1 MKQNSDFIFRNA
13 EGKKQKLQIIY
24 EDADLLVLNKPAGL
38 RVVPDRWK
46 EELLNVYDLFN
57 RDPAGSA
64 EGGEQKIWIVHRIDA
79 GTSGL
84 LICAR
89 NAESHRLLNQSFAE
103 GAIQKTY
110 LAVVKGCP
118 SAADGKIDLPLLVTS
133 QGKVKVSS
141 QGKNALTLY
150 RVSER
155 FGHFSLLEV
164 FPQTGRMHQIR
175 VHLQAIGHSL
185 AVDPKY
191 GGADSIKISDLKRMP
206 FREEIEESS
215 LISRL
220 TLHAWKLKVNH
231 PVQQQAMEFEA
242 DLPKDFSALLKSLRK
257 WDRINMNG

>member
-1 MKQNSDFIFRNA
+1 MKQNNDFIFRNA
-13 EGKKQKLQIIY
+13 GGKKQKLQIIY

-38 RVVPDRWK
+38 RVVPDRWNEK
-46 EELLNVYDLFN
+46 LFNVYDLFN
-57 RDPAGSA
+57 REPAGLAIDS
-64 EGGEQKIWIVHRIDA
+64 EQKIWIVHRIDA

-89 NAESHRLLNQSFAE
+89 NAEAHRVLNQFFAE

-118 SAADGKIDLPLLVTS
+118 SAAESKIDLPLLVTS

-150 RVSER
+150 KVLER
-155 FGHFSLLEV
+155 FRNFSLLEV

-175 VHLQAIGHSL
+175 AHLQAIGHPL

-191 GGADSIKISDLKRMP
+191 GGADAIKISDLKRIP
-206 FREEIEESS
+206 FREEIAESS

-231 PVQQQAMEFEA
+231 PVQQKVMEFKAEI
-242 DLPKDFSALLKSLRK
+242 PKDFSALLKSLRK
-257 WDRINMNG
+257 WDRINING